1 MVESTISYQGQLHCV
16 ATHGPSGS
24 KIETDAPVDNMGKGE
39 KFSPSDLVGAA
50 LGSCILTIMGIVA
63 QKHNLDLAGTTCRV
77 QKEMVTT
84 PMRRIGRLAVTVNVP
99 VKLSGDDQRRLENAA
114 RNCPVHRSLHPSIE
128 SPIVFQWA
136 R

>member
-1 MVESTISYQGQLHCV
+1 MVESTISYQGQLRCI

-39 KFSPSDLVGAA
+39 KFSPTDLVGAA

-63 QKHNLDLAGTTCRV
+63 QKHNLDLTGTTCQV
-77 QKEMVTT
+77 QKEMVST

>member
-1 MVESTISYQGQLHCV
+1 MVETTIAYQGQLHCV

-39 KFSPSDLVGAA
+39 KFSPTDLVGAA
-50 LGSCILTIMGIVA
+50 LGSCILTILGIVA
-63 QKHNLDLAGTTCRV
+63 QRHNLDLTGATCRV
-77 QKEMVTT
+77 QKEMVST
-84 PMRRIGRLAVTVNVP
+84 PMRRIGRLAVTVTVP
-99 VKLSGDDQRRLENAA
+99 TKLSGEDQRRLENAA

>member
-1 MVESTISYQGQLHCV
+1 MVETTIAYQGQLHCQ

-24 KIETDAPVDNMGKGE
+24 KIETDAPADNMGKGE
-39 KFSPSDLVGAA
+39 RFSPSDLVGAA

-63 QKHNLDLAGTTCRV
+63 QRHNLDLTGVTCRV

-114 RNCPVHRSLHPSIE
+114 RNCPVHRSLHPAIE